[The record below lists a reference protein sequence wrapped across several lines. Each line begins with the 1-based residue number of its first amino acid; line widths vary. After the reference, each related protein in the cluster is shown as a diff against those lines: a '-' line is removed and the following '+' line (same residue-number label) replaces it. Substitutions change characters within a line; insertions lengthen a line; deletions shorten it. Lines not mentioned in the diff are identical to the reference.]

1 MKHTTTRI
9 APQSR
14 LFASLVGAALAL
26 VLVLG
31 GVLAVGEPPPRSTI
45 SSGGGEISSGELRL
59 QTSIGQPVVSTVSN
73 ETYELC
79 SGLLCGP
86 GAPGLSLVPQE
97 VYLPVIEK

>member
-14 LFASLVGAALAL
+14 LAASLVGAALAL

-31 GVLAVGEPPPRSTI
+31 GVLAVGEPPLRSTI

-59 QTSIGQPVVSTVSN
+59 QTSIGQPVVGAVSN

-79 SGLLCGP
+79 SGLICGS
-86 GAPGLSLVPQE
+86 GAPGLNIVLQK
-97 VYLPVIEK
+97 VYLPLVEK